1 MMQAK
6 LSVLG
11 LYNWDINLFEGFSL
25 PDTVDAETL
34 RNLIFS
40 ETAELEVLYSD
51 PSIFNLIL
59 RSWSKSRVEDWRRL
73 ESALS
78 VEYNPI
84 ENYDRTE
91 THSDVYTRNLAE
103 SGTNVSNE
111 THDETGKKAAFNDTE
126 LVDTDGTSGNSS
138 ADGTSTSEYTG
149 GDNRE
154 INIRAHGNIGVTTNQ
169 QMIEAEVAMRHK
181 HNLYNIIIDDFINKF
196 CLGVY

>member
-1 MMQAK
+1 MQAT

-11 LYNWDINLFEGFSL
+11 LYNWDSTIFDGFSL

-40 ETAELEVLYSD
+40 ETSELEVLYSD
-51 PSIFNLIL
+51 PSIFNMIL
-59 RSWSKSRVEDWRRL
+59 RSWSKSRVEDWKRV
-73 ESALS
+73 ESALNA
-78 VEYNPI
+78 EYSPI

-103 SGTNVSNE
+103 KGNSTSNE
-111 THDETGKKAAFNDTE
+111 THAENGKKAAFDSET
-126 LVDTDGTSGNSS
+126 LVDTDSTSGNSNTDDS
-138 ADGTSTSEYTG
+138 NSSEYTG
-149 GDNRE
+149 GDSRE

-169 QMIEAEVAMRHK
+169 QMIEAEIAMRHN
-181 HNLYNIIIDDFINKF
+181 HNLYNIILNDFINKF

>member
-1 MMQAK
+1 MQAT

-11 LYNWDINLFEGFSL
+11 LYNWDTTIFDGFSL

-59 RSWSKSRVEDWRRL
+59 RSWSKSRIEDWKRV
-73 ESALS
+73 ENALNA
-78 VEYNPI
+78 EYSPI

-103 SGTNVSNE
+103 SRTANSSE
-111 THDETGKKAAFNDTE
+111 THAENGKKAAFDSDA
-126 LVDTDGTSGNSS
+126 LVDTDSTSGNSS
-138 ADGTSTSEYTG
+138 TDDSNSSEYTG
-149 GDNRE
+149 GDSRE
-154 INIRAHGNIGVTTNQ
+154 INTRAHGNIGVTTNQ
-169 QMIEAEVAMRHK
+169 QMIEAEIAMRHN
-181 HNLYNIIIDDFINKF
+181 HNLYNIILNDFINKF

>member
-1 MMQAK
+1 MQAK

-11 LYNWDINLFEGFSL
+11 LYNWDKNLFDGFSL

-40 ETAELEVLYSD
+40 EAAELEVLYSD
-51 PSIFNLIL
+51 PSVFNLIL
-59 RSWSKSRVEDWRRL
+59 RSWSKSRVEDWRRV

-78 VEYNPI
+78 AEYNPI

-103 SGTNVSNE
+103 SGNNVSTE
-111 THDETGKKAAFNDTE
+111 THAENGKKAAFNDSSM
-126 LVDTDGTSGNSS
+126 VDTDSSDGNSS
-138 ADGTSTSEYTG
+138 TDYSNTSEYTG
-149 GDNRE
+149 GDSRD
-154 INIRAHGNIGVTTNQ
+154 ISIRAHGNIGVTTNQ
-169 QMIEAEVAMRHK
+169 QMIEAEIAMRHN
-181 HNLYNIIIDDFINKF
+181 HNLYNIILNDFITKF

>member
-1 MMQAK
+1 MQAT

-11 LYNWDINLFEGFSL
+11 LYNWDSSIFDGFSL
-25 PDTVDAETL
+25 PDTIDAETL

-59 RSWSKSRVEDWRRL
+59 RSWSKSRVEDWKRT
-73 ESALS
+73 ESALNA
-78 VEYNPI
+78 EYSPI

-103 SGTNVSNE
+103 SGTANSSE
-111 THDETGKKAAFNDTE
+111 THTENGKKAAFNDSS
-126 LVDTDGTSGNSS
+126 LVDTDSTSGNS
-138 ADGTSTSEYTG
+138 GTNDSNSSEYTG
-149 GDNRE
+149 GDNRN

-169 QMIEAEVAMRHK
+169 QMIEAEISMRHN

>member
-1 MMQAK
+1 MQAT

-11 LYNWDINLFEGFSL
+11 LYNWDSSIFDGFSL

-40 ETAELEVLYSD
+40 ETAELEVLYSE
-51 PSIFNLIL
+51 PTIFNIIL
-59 RSWSKSRVEDWRRL
+59 RSWSKSRLNDWKRV
-73 ESALS
+73 ESALNA
-78 VEYNPI
+78 EYSPI

-91 THSDVYTRNLAE
+91 THNDVYTRNLTE
-103 SGTNVSNE
+103 KGNNIFSE
-111 THDETGKKAAFNDTE
+111 THAETGKKAAFNSDS

-138 ADGTSTSEYTG
+138 TNDSNTGEYTG
-149 GDNRE
+149 GDNRN

-169 QMIEAEVAMRHK
+169 QMIEAEIAMRHN
-181 HNLYNIIIDDFINKF
+181 HNLYNIILNDFITKF

>member
-1 MMQAK
+1 MQAK

-11 LYNWDINLFEGFSL
+11 LYNWDKNLFDGFSL

-40 ETAELEVLYSD
+40 EAAELEVLYSD
-51 PSIFNLIL
+51 PSVFNLIL
-59 RSWSKSRVEDWRRL
+59 RSWSKSRVEDWKRV

-78 VEYNPI
+78 AEYSPI

-91 THSDVYTRNLAE
+91 THSNVYTRNLAE
-103 SGTNVSNE
+103 SGNNVSTE
-111 THDETGKKAAFNDTE
+111 THEENGKKAAFNDSSM
-126 LVDTDGTSGNSS
+126 VDTDSSDGNSS
-138 ADGTSTSEYTG
+138 TDGTMSSEYTG
-149 GDNRE
+149 GDSRD

-169 QMIEAEVAMRHK
+169 QMIEAEVAMRDK
-181 HNLYNIIIDDFINKF
+181 HNLYNIILNDFITKF

>member
-1 MMQAK
+1 MQAK

-11 LYNWDINLFEGFSL
+11 LYNWDSKLFDGFSL

-51 PSIFNLIL
+51 PSIFNMIL
-59 RSWSKSRVEDWRRL
+59 RSWSKSRVEDWRRV
-73 ESALS
+73 ESALIA
-78 VEYNPI
+78 EYNPI

-103 SGTNVSNE
+103 SGNNVSTE
-111 THDETGKKAAFNDTE
+111 THAENGKKAAFNDSSM
-126 LVDTDGTSGNSS
+126 VDTDSTDGNSS
-138 ADGTSTSEYTG
+138 TDGTMNSEYTG

-169 QMIEAEVAMRHK
+169 QMIEAEVAMRHN
-181 HNLYNIIIDDFINKF
+181 HNLYNIILNDFITKF

>member
-1 MMQAK
+1 MQAK

-11 LYNWDINLFEGFSL
+11 LYNWDKNLFDGFSL

-34 RNLIFS
+34 KNLIFS
-40 ETAELEVLYSD
+40 EAAELEVLYSD
-51 PSIFNLIL
+51 PAVFNMIL
-59 RSWSKSRVEDWRRL
+59 RSWSKSRVEDWRRV

-78 VEYNPI
+78 AEYNPI

-103 SGTNVSNE
+103 SGNNVSTE
-111 THDETGKKAAFNDTE
+111 THAENGKKAAFNSSDM
-126 LVDTDGTSGNSS
+126 VDTDSSDGNSS
-138 ADGTSTSEYTG
+138 TDGTMSSEYTG

-169 QMIEAEVAMRHK
+169 QMIEAEVAMRNN
-181 HNLYNIIIDDFINKF
+181 HNLYNIILNDFITKF

>member
-1 MMQAK
+1 MQAK

-11 LYNWDINLFEGFSL
+11 LYNWDSNLFDGFNL

-59 RSWSKSRVEDWRRL
+59 RGWSKSRLGDWKRI
-73 ESALS
+73 ESALNA
-78 VEYNPI
+78 EYSPI

-91 THSDVYTRNLAE
+91 THSNVYTRNLAE
-103 SGTNVSNE
+103 SGNNVSTE
-111 THDETGKKAAFNDTE
+111 TRSENGKKAAFDSDT
-126 LVDTDGTSGNSS
+126 LVDTESTSGNSN
-138 ADGTSTSEYTG
+138 TSDNNSSNYTG

-169 QMIEAEVAMRHK
+169 QMIEAEIAMRNN
-181 HNLYNIIIDDFINKF
+181 HNLYNIILNDFINKF

>member
-1 MMQAK
+1 MPAT

-11 LYNWDINLFEGFSL
+11 LYNWDSTIFDGFSL
-25 PDTVDAETL
+25 PAAVDAETL

-59 RSWSKSRVEDWRRL
+59 RSWSKSRVEDWKRV
-73 ESALS
+73 ENALNA
-78 VEYNPI
+78 EYSPI

-103 SGTNVSNE
+103 SRTANSSE
-111 THDETGKKAAFNDTE
+111 THAENGKKAAFDSDA
-126 LVDTDGTSGNSS
+126 LVDTDSTSGNSS
-138 ADGTSTSEYTG
+138 TDDSNSSEYTG
-149 GDNRE
+149 GDSRE

-169 QMIEAEVAMRHK
+169 QMIEAEIAMRHN
-181 HNLYNIIIDDFINKF
+181 HNLYNIIINDFINKF

>member
-1 MMQAK
+1 MQAT

-11 LYNWDINLFEGFSL
+11 LYNWDSTIFDGFSL

-51 PSIFNLIL
+51 PSVFNLIL
-59 RSWSKSRVEDWRRL
+59 RSWSKSRIADWKRV
-73 ESALS
+73 ESALNA
-78 VEYNPI
+78 EYSPI

-103 SGTNVSNE
+103 HGSNNSSE
-111 THDETGKKAAFNDTE
+111 THTENGKKAAFDSDT
-126 LVDTDGTSGNSS
+126 LVDTDSTSGNSS
-138 ADGTSTSEYTG
+138 TDDSNSSEYTG

-169 QMIEAEVAMRHK
+169 QMIEAEIAMRHN
-181 HNLYNIIIDDFINKF
+181 HNLYNIILNDFINKF

>member
-1 MMQAK
+1 MQAT

-11 LYNWDINLFEGFSL
+11 LYNWDSTIFDGFSL

-51 PSIFNLIL
+51 PAIFNMIL
-59 RSWSKSRVEDWRRL
+59 RSWSKSRVEDWKRV
-73 ESALS
+73 EGALNA
-78 VEYNPI
+78 EYSPI

-103 SGTNVSNE
+103 KGTNTSTE
-111 THDETGKKAAFNDTE
+111 THAENGKKAAFDSDT
-126 LVDTDGTSGNSS
+126 LVNTDSTSGNSS
-138 ADGTSTSEYTG
+138 TDDSNSSEYTG
-149 GDNRE
+149 GDSRE
-154 INIRAHGNIGVTTNQ
+154 INIRAHGKIGVMNIQ
-169 QMIEAEVAMRHK
+169 HMLELEISLRVK
-181 HNLYNIIIDDFINKF
+181 HNLYNIILNDFINKF

>member
-1 MMQAK
+1 MQAT

-11 LYNWDINLFEGFSL
+11 LYNWDSTIFDGFSL

-59 RSWSKSRVEDWRRL
+59 RSWSKSRVEDWKRV
-73 ESALS
+73 ESALNA
-78 VEYNPI
+78 EYSPI
-84 ENYDRTE
+84 ENYNRTE
-91 THSDVYTRNLAE
+91 THSDVYTRNLTE
-103 SGTNVSNE
+103 KLTNTSTE
-111 THDETGKKAAFNDTE
+111 THAENGKKAAFNDDA
-126 LVDTDGTSGNSS
+126 LVDTDSSTGNSNTNDNNS
-138 ADGTSTSEYTG
+138 SEYTG
-149 GDNRE
+149 GDNRN

-169 QMIEAEVAMRHK
+169 QMIEDEIALRHN

>member
-11 LYNWDINLFEGFSL
+11 LYNWDKNLFDGFSL
-25 PDTVDAETL
+25 PDTVDSETL

-40 ETAELEVLYSD
+40 ETSELEVLYSD
-51 PSIFNLIL
+51 PAVFNLIL
-59 RSWSKSRVEDWRRL
+59 RSWSKSRVGDWNRV

-78 VEYNPI
+78 AEYNPI

-91 THSDVYTRNLAE
+91 THSNVYTRNLAE
-103 SGTNVSNE
+103 SGNNVSTE
-111 THDETGKKAAFNDTE
+111 THAENGKKAAFNSSDM
-126 LVDTDGTSGNSS
+126 VDTDSSDGNSS
-138 ADGTSTSEYTG
+138 TDGTMSSEYTG

-169 QMIEAEVAMRHK
+169 QMIEAEVAMRHN
-181 HNLYNIIIDDFINKF
+181 HNLYNIILNDFITKF

>member
-1 MMQAK
+1 MMQAT

-11 LYNWDINLFEGFSL
+11 LYNWDSSIFDGFSL

-59 RSWSKSRVEDWRRL
+59 RSWSKSRLEDWKRV
-73 ESALS
+73 EGALNA
-78 VEYNPI
+78 EYSPI

-103 SGTNVSNE
+103 KGNNISIE
-111 THDETGKKAAFNDTE
+111 THAENGKKAAFNSDE
-126 LVDTDGTSGNSS
+126 LVDTGSSSGNSNTN
-138 ADGTSTSEYTG
+138 DNNTNEYTG
-149 GDNRE
+149 GDTRT

-169 QMIEAEVAMRHK
+169 TMIRQEIDMRHK

>member
-1 MMQAK
+1 MMQAT

-11 LYNWDINLFEGFSL
+11 LYNWDSSIFDGFSL

-51 PSIFNLIL
+51 PSIFNMVL
-59 RSWSKSRVEDWRRL
+59 RSWSKSRLGDWKRI
-73 ESALS
+73 ESALNA
-78 VEYNPI
+78 EYNPI

-103 SGTNVSNE
+103 KVTNTSTE
-111 THDETGKKAAFNDTE
+111 THAENGKKAAFNDDA
-126 LVDTDGTSGNSS
+126 LVDTDSSTGNSDTNDNNS
-138 ADGTSTSEYTG
+138 SEYTG
-149 GDNRE
+149 GDNRN

-169 QMIEAEVAMRHK
+169 QMIEAEIAMRNN
-181 HNLYNIIIDDFINKF
+181 HNLYNIILNDFVNKF

>member
-1 MMQAK
+1 MQAT

-11 LYNWDINLFEGFSL
+11 LYNWDNSIFEGFNL

-34 RNLIFS
+34 KNLIFS

-59 RSWSKSRVEDWRRL
+59 RSWSKSRLADWKRI
-73 ESALS
+73 ESALNA
-78 VEYNPI
+78 EYSPI

-91 THSDVYTRNLAE
+91 THSDVYTRNLTE
-103 SGTNVSNE
+103 RGSTNSSE
-111 THDETGKKAAFNDTE
+111 THAENGKKAAFNDDA
-126 LVDTDGTSGNSS
+126 LVDTDSTSGNSNTNDNNS
-138 ADGTSTSEYTG
+138 SEYTG
-149 GDNRE
+149 GDNRN

-169 QMIEAEVAMRHK
+169 QMIEAEIAMRHN